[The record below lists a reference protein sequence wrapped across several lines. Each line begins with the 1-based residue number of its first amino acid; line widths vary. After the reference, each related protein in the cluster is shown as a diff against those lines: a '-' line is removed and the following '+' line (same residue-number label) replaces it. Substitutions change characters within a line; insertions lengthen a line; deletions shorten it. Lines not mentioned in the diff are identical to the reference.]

1 MSGTAPRTERRPDF
15 LRPRHFGSLKLP
27 TAKGLEPTRLGAM
40 VSRCS
45 KPGLLGGSEGKVVA
59 ARVTDKAD
67 LRVRLLP
74 LEESDFSGILE
85 AISSREDLVQWS
97 GPSCFTFPLDHSQLA
112 AYLEK
117 SCRPGSTCRA
127 FRAVDGIGRC
137 FGMIEIGLMDRD
149 NQSASLCRILIHPHE
164 RKRGLCLPMIREALR
179 LSFEDLGMRRI
190 DLRVYSFNSAAVRC
204 YERAGLVVEGI
215 LRKGQ
220 MVGDCVWDTV
230 LMGILREEWEEG
242 RQPSPRSGSESP

>member
-1 MSGTAPRTERRPDF
+1 M
-15 LRPRHFGSLKLP
+15 
-27 TAKGLEPTRLGAM
+27 
-40 VSRCS
+40 
-45 KPGLLGGSEGKVVA
+45 A
-59 ARVTDKAD
+59 ARVSDMAD

-74 LEESDFSGILE
+74 LEERDLSGILE
-85 AISSREDLVQWS
+85 AISSLEDLVQWS
-97 GPSCFTFPLDHSQLA
+97 GPSSFSFPLDHSQLA

-117 SCRPGSTCRA
+117 SRRPGSACRA
-127 FRAVDGIGRC
+127 FRAVDGKGRC

-149 NQSASLCRILIHPHE
+149 NQSASLCRVLIYPHE

-220 MVGDCVWDTV
+220 RVGDCVWDTV

-242 RQPSPRSGSESP
+242 RQPSPRSGSGSP